1 MCKLKPENTV
11 MIQQKMPIFIPL
23 HKYINVFAKDIISVL
38 HCILKVGSYG
48 IMMFP
53 TTICFV
59 IFLSFIQKLHQRIL
73 HFSWSTLSHRI
84 RLSRYLFSPLSLW
97 RVYFLYF
104 FIHSKRNTWEERTFS
119 WLCKWKY
126 RVKMT
131 SKTGM
136 IVLKTLYDTHM
147 YVCCVHV
154 HI

>member
-1 MCKLKPENTV
+1 

-73 HFSWSTLSHRI
+73 HFPEV
-84 RLSRYLFSPLSLW
+84 LFHIELDSADIFLPLSLSDE
-97 RVYFLYF
+97 FTF
-104 FIHSKRNTWEERTFS
+104 CIFSFIREEMHEKNGHFHD
-119 WLCKWKY
+119 CAN
-126 RVKMT
+126 
-131 SKTGM
+131 GN
-136 IVLKTLYDTHM
+136 IE
-147 YVCCVHV
+147 
-154 HI
+154 